1 MNCNVF
7 LFAAL
12 CLSLVCVLLLSIKL
26 RRVQESLSV
35 IKEALEDIKAGNL
48 NRRVLAK
55 ENDMTKQICYDIN
68 RIATTNQSQFIRQQ
82 QSEQAYK
89 RLMTSLSH
97 DVKTPLASLVGYL
110 EAVTENL
117 VAGEE
122 KETYIQIATEK
133 AHQLKEFVESL
144 FEWVK
149 LDAGE
154 QVYHF
159 EQLDLNELTRNIM
172 ADWIPTLENSHFDY
186 DIDIPEN
193 EYFMKI
199 DVRAYIRILNNLI
212 QNILTHSGG
221 NKLTLRITENESQ
234 AQIAVTD
241 NGIGISPS
249 NLPHI
254 FERMY
259 QCDDS
264 RLADGNGLGL
274 AIVKELINVHN
285 GEIKVESIPSVGTT
299 FIIMFQKVLG
309 QHRAFFA
316 KHEKSKVSARFWQGS

>member
-1 MNCNVF
+1 M
-7 LFAAL
+7 
-12 CLSLVCVLLLSIKL
+12 CVLLLSIKL

-55 ENDMTKQICYDIN
+55 ENDI
-68 RIATTNQSQFIRQQ
+68 
-82 QSEQAYK
+82 
-89 RLMTSLSH
+89 
-97 DVKTPLASLVGYL
+97 
-110 EAVTENL
+110 
-117 VAGEE
+117 
-122 KETYIQIATEK
+122 
-133 AHQLKEFVESL
+133 KEFVESL

-159 EQLDLNELTRNIM
+159 EQLDFNELSRNIM
-172 ADWIPTLENSHFDY
+172 ADWIPTLENSHFEY

-274 AIVKELINVHN
+274 AIVKELVIAHK

-299 FIIMFQKVLG
+299 FIIMFGRSCDSTGL
-309 QHRAFFA
+309 F
-316 KHEKSKVSARFWQGS
+316 

>member
-1 MNCNVF
+1 M
-7 LFAAL
+7 
-12 CLSLVCVLLLSIKL
+12 
-26 RRVQESLSV
+26 SV

-55 ENDMTKQICYDIN
+55 ENDI
-68 RIATTNQSQFIRQQ
+68 
-82 QSEQAYK
+82 
-89 RLMTSLSH
+89 
-97 DVKTPLASLVGYL
+97 
-110 EAVTENL
+110 
-117 VAGEE
+117 
-122 KETYIQIATEK
+122 
-133 AHQLKEFVESL
+133 KEFVESL

-159 EQLDLNELTRNIM
+159 EQLDFNELSRNIM
-172 ADWIPTLENSHFDY
+172 ADWIPTLENSHFEY

-274 AIVKELINVHN
+274 AIVKELVIAHK

-299 FIIMFQKVLG
+299 FIIMFRKVL
-309 QHRAFFA
+309 
-316 KHEKSKVSARFWQGS
+316 

>member
-7 LFAAL
+7 LFVAL

-55 ENDMTKQICYDIN
+55 ENDI
-68 RIATTNQSQFIRQQ
+68 
-82 QSEQAYK
+82 
-89 RLMTSLSH
+89 
-97 DVKTPLASLVGYL
+97 
-110 EAVTENL
+110 
-117 VAGEE
+117 
-122 KETYIQIATEK
+122 
-133 AHQLKEFVESL
+133 KEFVESL

-159 EQLDLNELTRNIM
+159 EQLDFNELSRNIM
-172 ADWIPTLENSHFDY
+172 ADWIPTLENSHFEY

-274 AIVKELINVHN
+274 AIVKELVNAHK

-299 FIIMFQKVLG
+299 FIIMFRKVL
-309 QHRAFFA
+309 
-316 KHEKSKVSARFWQGS
+316 

>member
-1 MNCNVF
+1 
-7 LFAAL
+7 
-12 CLSLVCVLLLSIKL
+12 
-26 RRVQESLSV
+26 
-35 IKEALEDIKAGNL
+35 
-48 NRRVLAK
+48 
-55 ENDMTKQICYDIN
+55 
-68 RIATTNQSQFIRQQ
+68 
-82 QSEQAYK
+82 
-89 RLMTSLSH
+89 MTSLSH

-172 ADWIPTLENSHFDY
+172 ADWIPTLENSHFEY

-234 AQIAVTD
+234 AQLAVTD

-264 RLADGNGLGL
+264 RLADGNR
-274 AIVKELINVHN
+274 IRISHCK
-285 GEIKVESIPSVGTT
+285 GTCKCT
-299 FIIMFQKVLG
+299 
-309 QHRAFFA
+309 
-316 KHEKSKVSARFWQGS
+316 

>member
-1 MNCNVF
+1 M
-7 LFAAL
+7 
-12 CLSLVCVLLLSIKL
+12 
-26 RRVQESLSV
+26 
-35 IKEALEDIKAGNL
+35 
-48 NRRVLAK
+48 
-55 ENDMTKQICYDIN
+55 
-68 RIATTNQSQFIRQQ
+68 
-82 QSEQAYK
+82 
-89 RLMTSLSH
+89 
-97 DVKTPLASLVGYL
+97 
-110 EAVTENL
+110 
-117 VAGEE
+117 
-122 KETYIQIATEK
+122 
-133 AHQLKEFVESL
+133 
-144 FEWVK
+144 
-149 LDAGE
+149 DAGE

-159 EQLDLNELTRNIM
+159 EQLDFNELTHNIM
-172 ADWIPTLENSHFDY
+172 ADWIPTLENSHFEY

-199 DVRAYIRILNNLI
+199 DVCAYIRILNNLI

-274 AIVKELINVHN
+274 AIVKELVIAHK

-299 FIIMFQKVLG
+299 FIIMFRKVL
-309 QHRAFFA
+309 
-316 KHEKSKVSARFWQGS
+316 

>member
-1 MNCNVF
+1 M
-7 LFAAL
+7 
-12 CLSLVCVLLLSIKL
+12 CVLLLSIKL

-55 ENDMTKQICYDIN
+55 ENDI
-68 RIATTNQSQFIRQQ
+68 
-82 QSEQAYK
+82 
-89 RLMTSLSH
+89 
-97 DVKTPLASLVGYL
+97 
-110 EAVTENL
+110 
-117 VAGEE
+117 
-122 KETYIQIATEK
+122 
-133 AHQLKEFVESL
+133 KEFVESL

-159 EQLDLNELTRNIM
+159 EQLDFNELSRNIM
-172 ADWIPTLENSHFDY
+172 ADWIPTLENSHFEY

-274 AIVKELINVHN
+274 AIVKELVNAHK
-285 GEIKVESIPSVGTT
+285 GEIKVESILSVGTT
-299 FIIMFQKVLG
+299 FIIMFQKVL
-309 QHRAFFA
+309 
-316 KHEKSKVSARFWQGS
+316 

>member
-7 LFAAL
+7 LFVAL
-12 CLSLVCVLLLSIKL
+12 CLSLVCVLLFSIKL

-55 ENDMTKQICYDIN
+55 ENDLTKQICYDIN
-68 RIATTNQSQFIRQQ
+68 RIATTNQSQFVRQQ

-159 EQLDLNELTRNIM
+159 EQLDLNELTRDIM
-172 ADWIPTLENSHFDY
+172 ADWIPTLENSHFEY

-234 AQIAVTD
+234 VQIAVTD

-274 AIVKELINVHN
+274 AIVKELVNAHK
-285 GEIKVESIPSVGTT
+285 GEIKVESILSVGTT
-299 FIIMFQKVLG
+299 FIIMFRKVL
-309 QHRAFFA
+309 
-316 KHEKSKVSARFWQGS
+316 

>member
-7 LFAAL
+7 LFVAL

-172 ADWIPTLENSHFDY
+172 ADWIPTLENSHFEY

-212 QNILTHSGG
+212 QNVLTHSGG

-274 AIVKELINVHN
+274 AIVKEL
-285 GEIKVESIPSVGTT
+285 
-299 FIIMFQKVLG
+299 
-309 QHRAFFA
+309 
-316 KHEKSKVSARFWQGS
+316 VSAHKGKIKAESAPSAGVTFTITFRKAL

>member
-193 EYFMKI
+193 EYFVKI

-234 AQIAVTD
+234 AQLAVTD

-299 FIIMFQKVLG
+299 FIIMFQKVL
-309 QHRAFFA
+309 
-316 KHEKSKVSARFWQGS
+316 

>member
-35 IKEALEDIKAGNL
+35 IREALEDIKAGNL

-55 ENDMTKQICYDIN
+55 ENDI
-68 RIATTNQSQFIRQQ
+68 
-82 QSEQAYK
+82 
-89 RLMTSLSH
+89 
-97 DVKTPLASLVGYL
+97 
-110 EAVTENL
+110 
-117 VAGEE
+117 
-122 KETYIQIATEK
+122 
-133 AHQLKEFVESL
+133 KEFVESL

-159 EQLDLNELTRNIM
+159 EQLDFNELSRNIM
-172 ADWIPTLENSHFDY
+172 ADWIPTLENSHFEY

-274 AIVKELINVHN
+274 AIVKELVIAHK
-285 GEIKVESIPSVGTT
+285 GEIRVENIPST
-299 FIIMFQKVLG
+299 
-309 QHRAFFA
+309 AFPNP
-316 KHEKSKVSARFWQGS
+316 SYT

>member
-1 MNCNVF
+1 M
-7 LFAAL
+7 
-12 CLSLVCVLLLSIKL
+12 
-26 RRVQESLSV
+26 SV

-55 ENDMTKQICYDIN
+55 ENDI
-68 RIATTNQSQFIRQQ
+68 
-82 QSEQAYK
+82 
-89 RLMTSLSH
+89 
-97 DVKTPLASLVGYL
+97 
-110 EAVTENL
+110 
-117 VAGEE
+117 
-122 KETYIQIATEK
+122 
-133 AHQLKEFVESL
+133 KEFVESL

-159 EQLDLNELTRNIM
+159 EQLDFNELSRNIM
-172 ADWIPTLENSHFDY
+172 ADWIPTLENSHFEY

-274 AIVKELINVHN
+274 AIVKELVIAHK

-299 FIIMFQKVLG
+299 FIIMFGRSCDSTGL
-309 QHRAFFA
+309 F
-316 KHEKSKVSARFWQGS
+316 

>member
-7 LFAAL
+7 LFVAL

-172 ADWIPTLENSHFDY
+172 ADWIPTLENSHFEY

-234 AQIAVTD
+234 AQLAVTD

-274 AIVKELINVHN
+274 AIVKEL
-285 GEIKVESIPSVGTT
+285 
-299 FIIMFQKVLG
+299 
-309 QHRAFFA
+309 
-316 KHEKSKVSARFWQGS
+316 VSAHKGKIKAESAPSAGVTFTITFRKAL

>member
-1 MNCNVF
+1 MVHNSV
-7 LFAAL
+7 
-12 CLSLVCVLLLSIKL
+12 
-26 RRVQESLSV
+26 V
-35 IKEALEDIKAGNL
+35 IKTIAGESVSIMESRAVDEDEFHGMYEDGAILEPLYNPEALTRLSESSDIL
-48 NRRVLAK
+48 QLCI
-55 ENDMTKQICYDIN
+55 D
-68 RIATTNQSQFIRQQ
+68 
-82 QSEQAYK
+82 AYK
-89 RLMTSLSH
+89 TNI
-97 DVKTPLASLVGYL
+97 VGFG
-110 EAVTENL
+110 VD
-117 VAGEE
+117 
-122 KETYIQIATEK
+122 
-133 AHQLKEFVESL
+133 
-144 FEWVK
+144 FE
-149 LDAGE
+149 
-154 QVYHF
+154 
-159 EQLDLNELTRNIM
+159 
-172 ADWIPTLENSHFDY
+172 Y

-274 AIVKELINVHN
+274 AIVKELVNAHK

-299 FIIMFQKVLG
+299 FIIMFRKVL
-309 QHRAFFA
+309 
-316 KHEKSKVSARFWQGS
+316 

>member
-7 LFAAL
+7 LFVAL
-12 CLSLVCVLLLSIKL
+12 CLSLVCVLLLGIKL

-172 ADWIPTLENSHFDY
+172 ADWIPTLENSHFEY

-274 AIVKELINVHN
+274 AIVKELVNAHK
-285 GEIKVESIPSVGTT
+285 GEIKVESILSVGTT
-299 FIIMFQKVLG
+299 FIIMFQKVL
-309 QHRAFFA
+309 
-316 KHEKSKVSARFWQGS
+316 

>member
-7 LFAAL
+7 LFVAL

-172 ADWIPTLENSHFDY
+172 VDWIPTLENSHFDY

-193 EYFMKI
+193 EYFVKI

-274 AIVKELINVHN
+274 AIVKELINAHN

-299 FIIMFQKVLG
+299 FIIMFQKVL
-309 QHRAFFA
+309 
-316 KHEKSKVSARFWQGS
+316 

>member
-7 LFAAL
+7 LFVAL

-172 ADWIPTLENSHFDY
+172 ADWIPTLENSHFEY

-274 AIVKELINVHN
+274 VIVKAHK
-285 GEIKVESIPSVGTT
+285 GKIKAESTPSAGVT
-299 FIIMFQKVLG
+299 FTITFRKAL
-309 QHRAFFA
+309 
-316 KHEKSKVSARFWQGS
+316 

>member
-7 LFAAL
+7 LFVAL

-172 ADWIPTLENSHFDY
+172 ADWIPTLENSHFEY

-234 AQIAVTD
+234 AQLAVTD

-264 RLADGNGLGL
+264 RLADGNG
-274 AIVKELINVHN
+274 
-285 GEIKVESIPSVGTT
+285 
-299 FIIMFQKVLG
+299 FRKVL
-309 QHRAFFA
+309 
-316 KHEKSKVSARFWQGS
+316 

>member
-7 LFAAL
+7 LFVAL

-55 ENDMTKQICYDIN
+55 ENDI
-68 RIATTNQSQFIRQQ
+68 
-82 QSEQAYK
+82 
-89 RLMTSLSH
+89 
-97 DVKTPLASLVGYL
+97 
-110 EAVTENL
+110 
-117 VAGEE
+117 
-122 KETYIQIATEK
+122 
-133 AHQLKEFVESL
+133 KEFVESL

-159 EQLDLNELTRNIM
+159 EQLDFNELSRNIM
-172 ADWIPTLENSHFDY
+172 ADWIPTLENSHFEY

-274 AIVKELINVHN
+274 AIVKELVIAHK

-299 FIIMFQKVLG
+299 FIIMFRKVL
-309 QHRAFFA
+309 
-316 KHEKSKVSARFWQGS
+316 